1 MVLLEPGEV
10 QIAIVPARY
19 RGIAGA
25 LTLTDRHLVFE
36 RTTGVVSKR
45 IRTIFSLP
53 LTGIDSVSIEGEPQ
67 RTVLVVT
74 TLRGEVIGPPRH
86 EVHVDHAEGLEP
98 ENPRSRGRG
107 QDPAGTS
114 ADRGRARSSH
124 PHHDPHS
131 PRGGHP
137 SSSDGPLP
145 LLQDGVSR
153 ARRAVSFVRRTF
165 LITSGPTGARTPLG
179 PVAQDPGTG
188 GAGPFPGPRPAR
200 VLMFR
205 GLVGAL

>member
-53 LTGIDSVSIEGEPQ
+53 LKGIDSVSIEGEPQ

-98 ENPRSRGRG
+98 EI
-107 QDPAGTS
+107 
-114 ADRGRARSSH
+114 RARLAAAKAPPVRPPSVAENAH
-124 PHHDPHS
+124 PIHITIHTPPAAVTPPQVMVRCPYCKTVYPELAARCPS
-131 PRGGHP
+131 CGGH
-137 SSSDGPLP
+137 
-145 LLQDGVSR
+145 
-153 ARRAVSFVRRTF
+153 F
-165 LITSGPTGARTPLG
+165 
-179 PVAQDPGTG
+179 
-188 GAGPFPGPRPAR
+188 
-200 VLMFR
+200 
-205 GLVGAL
+205 